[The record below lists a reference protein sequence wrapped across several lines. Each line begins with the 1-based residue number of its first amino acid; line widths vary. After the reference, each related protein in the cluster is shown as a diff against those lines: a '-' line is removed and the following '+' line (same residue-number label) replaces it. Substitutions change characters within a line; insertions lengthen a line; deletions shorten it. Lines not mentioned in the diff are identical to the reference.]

1 MKALCII
8 PARGGSKRI
17 PRKNIRPLHGRP
29 LLAWVVAAAREAGCF
44 DEVMVSTDDAEVA
57 ALARDCGAAV
67 PFPRLPATA
76 TDHATTTDV
85 LREVL
90 AGYTS
95 RGQGPFDLACCVYPA
110 AALLQP
116 EHLRTGHDLLLTDP
130 ALDSVMAVQA
140 YRHPIERAYRLRDGF
155 VQAVDPRQHAV
166 RTQDLL
172 PAYHDAGQFYWFR
185 PARLAATGKVLGDR
199 CAPVVLESWE
209 AVDLDEEADW
219 QFLERL
225 SATPVAAGGAR

>member
-1 MKALCII
+1 MTTVCII

-29 LLAWVVAAAREAGCF
+29 LLGWAVAAAREAGCF

-57 ALARDCGAAV
+57 AIARDCGATV

-76 TDHATTTDV
+76 TDHATITDV

-90 AGYTS
+90 AGYAG
-95 RGQGPFDLACCVYPA
+95 RGRGPFDLVCCVYPTA
-110 AALLQP
+110 VLLQS
-116 EHLRTGHDLLLTDP
+116 EHLRAGRDLLLADP
-130 ALDSVMAVQA
+130 TLDGVMAVQV
-140 YRHPIERAYRLRDGF
+140 YRHPVERAYRMRDGL

-166 RTQDLL
+166 RTQDLP

-185 PARLAATGKVLGDR
+185 PSRLAATGKVLGER
-199 CAPVVLESWE
+199 CAPVLLEPWE

-225 SATPVAAGGAR
+225 SATSVAGGGR

>member
-29 LLAWVVAAAREAGCF
+29 LLAWAVAAAREAGCF

-90 AGYTS
+90 AGYAS
-95 RGQGPFDLACCVYPA
+95 RGQGPFDLACCVYPT

-130 ALDSVMAVQA
+130 ALDSVMAVQ
-140 YRHPIERAYRLRDGF
+140 
-155 VQAVDPRQHAV
+155 
-166 RTQDLL
+166 
-172 PAYHDAGQFYWFR
+172 AYHDAGQFYWFR

-225 SATPVAAGGAR
+225 SVTPVAAGGAR